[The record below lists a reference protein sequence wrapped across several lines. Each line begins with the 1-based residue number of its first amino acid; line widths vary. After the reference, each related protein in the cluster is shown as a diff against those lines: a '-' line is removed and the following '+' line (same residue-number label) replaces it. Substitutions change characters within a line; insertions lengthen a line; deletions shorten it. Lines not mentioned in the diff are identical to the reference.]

1 MSNFL
6 NAYIVVLALFHNNSQ
21 CSNDRRILVDVQ
33 MAGASCLGFDFCD
46 MVSLIHLRWGM
57 TNRVLADKRT
67 GLA

>member
-46 MVSLIHLRWGM
+46 MVSLIHLKEG
-57 TNRVLADKRT
+57 
-67 GLA
+67 GG